1 MKCMHVLKIWNQA
14 LEISKRKKV
23 LASPKII
30 DLLENDIIC
39 NKTSWLTMD
48 QHWNMLKQHYLK
60 QLFSKLRGWCRDAYW
75 QSYDF
80 AIDVWIKMI
89 TYRYKKVDT
98 SFIYNETKK
107 TIYNKTTEYQSK
119 DGTSMQS
126 KVIKWR

>member
-1 MKCMHVLKIWNQA
+1 MKCMPVLKIWNQT

-23 LASPKII
+23 PASPKII

-98 SFIYNETKK
+98 SFIYNETNK
-107 TIYNKTTEYQSK
+107 TIYNKITNPII
-119 DGTSMQS
+119 TSPKMEHPCNL
-126 KVIKWR
+126 K